1 MNRFW
6 EKCKKPYFWAF
17 LARLGVRYGCGGDPN
32 MVKIYL
38 IFKIHFV
45 LIIPPGK
52 IKIALTVFD
61 KIPKTAILRIFGNFE
76 RAQYANKNFR

>member
-1 MNRFW
+1 
-6 EKCKKPYFWAF
+6 
-17 LARLGVRYGCGGDPN
+17 

-52 IKIALTVFD
+52 IKIALTLFD
-61 KIPKTAILRIFGNFE
+61 ETPKTAILRIFGNFE